1 MKNMKKIQKVMLMMF
16 LLTAAFATASFAQE
30 CKPKSFIFN
39 GLPLGST
46 DGDVW
51 ANIAGKTG
59 GCNKF
64 RYLDKDEDERTKVT
78 LTSTDGKARFQIKS
92 IESGTTYSNL
102 TSFNQTITAGTIEI
116 TVTGTD
122 STDFNLKI
130 YVFMDEQEVGANQ
143 TTTL

>member
-1 MKNMKKIQKVMLMMF
+1 MKKPIQFM
-16 LLTAAFATASFAQE
+16 LLTSLLMLAFATTSFAQE

-39 GLPLGST
+39 GMPLGSS
-46 DGDVW
+46 DGDLQ
-51 ANIAGKTG
+51 ATLTGKTG

-102 TSFNQTITAGTIEI
+102 TSFNQTIPSGTIEI

-122 STDFNLKI
+122 STDFTLKI
-130 YVFMDEQEVGANQ
+130 FVFIDEQEV
-143 TTTL
+143 

>member
-1 MKNMKKIQKVMLMMF
+1 MNMKKIQKITLMMF
-16 LLTAAFATASFAQE
+16 LLLVAFSATSFAQE

-39 GLPLGST
+39 GMPLGSS
-46 DGDVW
+46 DGDLQ
-51 ANIAGKTG
+51 ATLTGKID
-59 GCNKF
+59 GCNRF

-102 TSFNQTITAGTIEI
+102 TSFNQTIPSGTIEI

-122 STDFNLKI
+122 STDFTLKI
-130 YVFMDEQEVGANQ
+130 FVFIDEQEV
-143 TTTL
+143 

>member
-1 MKNMKKIQKVMLMMF
+1 MKKIQKITLMMF
-16 LLTAAFATASFAQE
+16 LLLVAFSATSFAQE
-30 CKPKSFIFN
+30 CESKSFIFK
-39 GLPLGST
+39 GLPVGSS
-46 DGDVW
+46 DGDVF
-51 ANIAGKTG
+51 ANITGKTG
-59 GCNKF
+59 GCNRF

-122 STDFNLKI
+122 STDFTLKI

-143 TTTL
+143 TTIL